1 MIAIKKTI
9 DCSHFPRAKFGSTRS
24 GQETEV
30 LEADV
35 GFVELLQSKT
45 EQD

>member
-9 DCSHFPRAKFGSTRS
+9 GCSHFPRAKFGSTRS

-35 GFVELLQSKT
+35 GFVGLLQSKT